1 MGTCAEDGRELEKQ
15 VGSGPKMP
23 TELIRNT
30 DFAVKVAGVTA
41 GLESVKHRR
50 ETGPTEVEHSRAQ
63 GRTGLQSGV
72 QRSQPERLHP
82 PSTGREGGQNRGNPS
97 VRQRPGRTL
106 GGEGQEGAPGPWT
119 ERAVGMGRE
128 PTGVAESARG
138 LWGPRWELRWTEE

>member
-50 ETGPTEVEHSRAQ
+50 ETGPTEVEHSRAP
-63 GRTGLQSGV
+63 GRTGL
-72 QRSQPERLHP
+72 RSQECRGASQRDSTRHP
-82 PSTGREGGQNRGNPS
+82 RGGKED
-97 VRQRPGRTL
+97 RT
-106 GGEGQEGAPGPWT
+106 EATPP
-119 ERAVGMGRE
+119 
-128 PTGVAESARG
+128 
-138 LWGPRWELRWTEE
+138 